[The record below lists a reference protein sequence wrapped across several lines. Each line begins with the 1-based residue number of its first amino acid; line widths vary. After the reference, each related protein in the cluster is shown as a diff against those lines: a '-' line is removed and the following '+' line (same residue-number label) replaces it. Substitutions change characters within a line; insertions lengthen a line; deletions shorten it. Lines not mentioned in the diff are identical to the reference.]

1 MTPYADEEDT
11 RKVQT
16 AVIGRA
22 GSDMP
27 VFLPF
32 EPDEFDTFMRGRSRE
47 DFYCGTLL
55 GGCGKKL
62 TARRYTQK
70 KCHFAHRPPVHC
82 RRTANGESSADHLYI
97 GKAILDWLGRQCG
110 HPTATVTYPDL
121 GDGPGGAI
129 EVRFGKGRL
138 IRVQMGRLS
147 LRAWQADGDR
157 LARQHP
163 RGAHWAY
170 GPDSGLAHNE
180 IEATG
185 HAIRFS
191 CRTEGGTRKVYV
203 GTQLP
208 GHAVEWA
215 TLPECRLTEDGIVTP
230 TLVARKSV
238 PAPEGPA
245 PVAFPLQGGAIAFTG
260 AVEIPARQADGT
272 RLYEAD
278 VQPEGSA
285 VTRARIALPRQAPVP
300 SAHLIH
306 TLGGLAHLVPLAD
319 AHWLIRAEAA
329 TPLPHGTDPR
339 WPDLR
344 PPAPPRPLMGEGE
357 MVALFRKKLEQVH
370 RLRGRI
376 DWETLIGRADAT
388 PGDFTPADRVRIL
401 AAVDSPH
408 TPGTPLLSAVVQLN
422 RETPGPAPFFSDILA
437 RLGLGA
443 DLTDARVYHAWRK
456 AIQHRDQ
463 IPEAPGPPAVGNER
477 QLHERKLVSAL
488 RRELMLVAKAGGRIK
503 WSMLLQRQGVATTS
517 VSFDAQVR
525 MLAAVDGSYEPNGPL
540 LSALVKAKG
549 TNGPAPSFEKVL
561 TELGWRPDR
570 KTPTVTAAWRI
581 GRDRAYEA
589 AGRSPDHIA
598 ERSRA
603 ARVPDGMGVI
613 SRRAV
618 RPVRQALVDAAR
630 RQVCVGWHT
639 LAAAAGTEPGE
650 LSAEMRRAILTA
662 VDRQPHIPG
671 VLLSALVIGPG
682 HTPVPYFDDILRALG
697 RPYGLRPIE
706 LGLVRK
712 TEQARAFA
720 AYAPAKS
727 TDPKGRP

>member
-47 DFYCGTLL
+47 DFYCGILL

-97 GKAILDWLGRQCG
+97 GKAILDWLGRHCG
-110 HPTATVTYPDL
+110 HPGATVAYPDQ
-121 GDGPGGAI
+121 GAGPGGAI
-129 EVRFGKGRL
+129 EIRFGGGSRL
-138 IRVQMGRLS
+138 IRVQMGRLP
-147 LRAWQADGDR
+147 LRTWEADRDR
-157 LARQHP
+157 LARKHP
-163 RGAHWAY
+163 RGAHWSY

-180 IEATG
+180 VDEHG

-208 GHAVEWA
+208 GHAVEWT
-215 TLPECRLTEDGIVTP
+215 TLPECRLTEDGIITP
-230 TLVARKSV
+230 TLAARRSV
-238 PAPEGPA
+238 PAPEAPA
-245 PVAFPLQGGAIAFTG
+245 LVAFPLQAGAVAFTG
-260 AVEIPARQADGT
+260 AVELAAHQADGT

-278 VQPEGSA
+278 VQPEGSP
-285 VTRARIALPRQAPVP
+285 VTRARITLPHQAPVP
-300 SAHLIH
+300 PAHLIH
-306 TLGGLAHLVPLAD
+306 TLTGIAHLIPLED
-319 AHWLIRAEAA
+319 SHWLIRAEAA
-329 TPLPHGTDPR
+329 VALPHRTDPR

-344 PPAPPRPLMGEGE
+344 PPAPPRLVMGEEE
-357 MVALFRKKLEQVH
+357 MVALFREKLEPIH
-370 RLRGRI
+370 RSRGLI
-376 DWETLIGRADAT
+376 NWETLIRHADAKS
-388 PGDFTPADRVRIL
+388 GDFTSTDRARIL

-408 TPGTPLLSAVVQLN
+408 TPGAPLLSAVVKPAHAA
-422 RETPGPAPFFSDILA
+422 PGPAPFFADILA
-437 RLGLGA
+437 RLGLGTGH
-443 DLTDARVYHAWRK
+443 TDSEVHRIWK
-456 AIQHRDQ
+456 QSIQPRAQNPDVAS
-463 IPEAPGPPAVGNER
+463 PRAESER
-477 QLHERKLVSAL
+477 HLNDEELVSAL
-488 RRELMLVAKAGGRIK
+488 RQGLMGVAKAGGRIR
-503 WSMLLQRQGVATTS
+503 WATLLERQGLDATS

-525 MLAAVDGSYEPNGPL
+525 MLAAVDEPFKPGGAM

-549 TNGPAPSFEKVL
+549 TDGPAPSFEKVL
-561 TELGWRPDR
+561 TALGWRPSR
-570 KTPTVTAAWRI
+570 RTPTVAAAWRI
-581 GRDRAYEA
+581 GRDRAYES
-589 AGRSPDHIA
+589 AGRSPDRIA
-598 ERSRA
+598 ERSKT
-603 ARVPDGMGVI
+603 ARVLDGMGVI

-618 RPVRQALVDAAR
+618 GPVRQALVDAAR

-650 LSAEMRRAILTA
+650 LSPEARRAILTA

-671 VLLSALVIGPG
+671 VLLSSLVIGPG

-720 AYAPAKS
+720 AYAPTMS
-727 TDPKGRP
+727 TDPKEGP